1 MGDWFEKRTLGS
13 LPENMA
19 RRFGEREAI
28 CFEGQR
34 FTFAA
39 VSAHA
44 DRVAKGL
51 MASGIQ
57 PGDMVSLWLTN
68 CPEWIFAMFALAK
81 IGAIQVPI
89 NTRFRTDDLQYVMG
103 QSDSTTLITHDVSGQ
118 VNYLDI
124 VRKVLPLA
132 EGDGGEIS
140 SEQFPKMKRVIIKSE
155 REYPGTDSWGA
166 LLSAG
171 DAVSDSA
178 LRERADAV
186 DPDGTVFI
194 MYTSGTTGFP
204 KGVMHSHKIIRN
216 VEDRANRMA
225 ITRNDVIL
233 NYLPLFHL
241 FGYSEGAMMSMVTG
255 ARQVITATFDPD
267 ECVELIEK
275 ERVTIMNGFET
286 HLKDLIDAQ
295 ERSPHDM
302 SSLRTGLFA
311 AGMHSAT
318 DINRKAG
325 TVLAPIKTFTGYG
338 MSEMGVGP
346 MLSSLDSSEEQR
358 CETSGYPIQGY
369 ECRVIDPETGQEQPH
384 EVPGELVIKGY
395 SMMQGYYGKPK
406 ETADCYDAEGWFH
419 TGDMAQ
425 TREDGYIRFLGRYK
439 DMLKI
444 GGENVDPMEVEG
456 RLLEHPG
463 VHQVAVVGFPDARLT
478 EVAVAFVQPVP
489 EAGIKPQEVID
500 YCKGRFASFKI
511 PRHVLFVEEFPMTAS
526 GKIQKVKLRELAKQ
540 QIKPN

>member
-1 MGDWFEKRTLGS
+1 MGDWFAKRPLGS
-13 LPENMA
+13 LPEDMA

-39 VSAHA
+39 VSAHT

-68 CPEWIFAMFALAK
+68 CPEWIFAMYALAK

-124 VRKVLPLA
+124 VKKVLPLA

-155 REYPGTDSWGA
+155 REYPGTVSWGA

-346 MLSSLDSSEEQR
+346 MLSALDSSEEQR

-384 EVPGELVIKGY
+384 DVPGELVIKGY

-540 QIKPN
+540 QIKPD

>member
-1 MGDWFEKRTLGS
+1 MGDWFAKRTLGS
-13 LPENMA
+13 LPEDMA

-39 VSAHA
+39 VSAHT

-51 MASGIQ
+51 MAVGIQ

-346 MLSSLDSSEEQR
+346 MLSALDSSEEQR

-384 EVPGELVIKGY
+384 DVPGELVIKGY

-540 QIKPN
+540 QIKPD

>member
-13 LPENMA
+13 LPEDMA

-68 CPEWIFAMFALAK
+68 CPEWIFAMYALAK

-124 VRKVLPLA
+124 VKKVLPLA

-384 EVPGELVIKGY
+384 DVPGELVIKGY

-489 EAGIKPQEVID
+489 EAGNTSSGLTPRSPRAWPSRSS
-500 YCKGRFASFKI
+500 RFAA
-511 PRHVLFVEEFPMTAS
+511 RRD
-526 GKIQKVKLRELAKQ
+526 LRGRA
-540 QIKPN
+540 